1 MPRFGPRLSG
11 SLSYPYATGG
21 AGPQQNGE
29 SISGGMV
36 VAQFDGRALDP
47 RGAYAVV
54 IRESG
59 KDVAKASV
67 NLGRLR

>member
-1 MPRFGPRLSG
+1 
-11 SLSYPYATGG
+11 
-21 AGPQQNGE
+21 
-29 SISGGMV
+29 MV

-47 RGAYAVV
+47 RGTYGVV
-54 IRESG
+54 IKESG